1 MPFATTWMAMEDI
14 VLREIS
20 QRKIHT
26 LCYHLYVESR
36 NQNKLKNTREQKQTH
51 RHREQ
56 MSGRQGGSAEGSTR
70 QGLRSTDCH
79 ECSEYATRVCCPPQ
93 GIQPTFY
100 ENFKWSIIYKNF
112 GLACCTCENNIIL

>member
-1 MPFATTWMAMEDI
+1 MPFATTWMDLEDI

-26 LCYHLYVESR
+26 LCYHLYVESK

-56 MSGRQGGSAEGSTR
+56 MSGHQRGARRGVQDR
-70 QGLRSTDCH
+70 RLRSTDCYVY
-79 ECSEYATRVCCPPQ
+79 SE
-93 GIQPTFY
+93 
-100 ENFKWSIIYKNF
+100 
-112 GLACCTCENNIIL
+112 